1 MTVLTDI
8 LAQDSLYLRPEELVV
23 FAGNHDQ
30 PRFLT
35 VAGGDVSKLL
45 MAETFV
51 LTTRRVPHLYY
62 GDEIAMGAGTD
73 RTDRSIRADFPGG
86 FPGDPVNAFLPEGR
100 TGDAA
105 IVFNWMR
112 DLLHFR
118 LDHPALRR
126 GGLVELNVS
135 KDQYIYL
142 RSSPEEHVLVI
153 FNRTAAH
160 QGTPAKPIEIEVD
173 DLRLAEGLR
182 FKSFSQ
188 GQPDVAVTQ
197 GKLVI
202 QDPKDIDIY
211 WAPARV
217 LARPQG
223 Q

>member
-1 MTVLTDI
+1 MTALTAI
-8 LAQDSLYLRPEELVV
+8 LAQDSLYQRPEELVV

-35 VAGGDVSKLL
+35 VAGGDISKLL

-73 RTDRSIRADFPGG
+73 RTDRTIRADFPGG

-105 IVFNWMR
+105 TVFNRMR

-126 GGLVELNVS
+126 GNLVELNVG

-142 RSSPEEHVLVI
+142 RSSPEEQVLVI
-153 FNRTAAH
+153 LNRAGA
-160 QGTPAKPIEIEVD
+160 AKPIEIEVD
-173 DLRLAEGLR
+173 DLHLAEGLR
-182 FKSFSQ
+182 FQSFFQ
-188 GQPDVAVTQ
+188 GQPDLAVTQ

-202 QDPKDIDIY
+202 EDPKDIGIY
-211 WAPARV
+211 WA
-217 LARPQG
+217 RPPHER
-223 Q
+223 

>member
-1 MTVLTDI
+1 MTALTDI
-8 LAQDSLYLRPEELVV
+8 LAQDSLYQRPEELVV
-23 FAGNHDQ
+23 FVGNHDQ

-35 VAGGDVSKLL
+35 VAGGDLSKLL

-86 FPGDPVNAFLPEGR
+86 FPGDPVNAFQPEGR

-105 IVFNWMR
+105 TVFNWMR

-126 GGLVELNVS
+126 GGLVELSVG

-142 RSSPEEHVLVI
+142 RSSPEEHVLI
-153 FNRTAAH
+153 ILSRNAS
-160 QGTPAKPIEIEVD
+160 AKPIEIDVD
-173 DLRLAEGLR
+173 DLHLAEGLR
-182 FKSFSQ
+182 FQSFSQ
-188 GQPDVAVTQ
+188 GQPVAAVTQ

-202 QDPKDIDIY
+202 QDPNEINIY
-211 WAPARV
+211 WAAAPR
-217 LARPQG
+217 RQ
-223 Q
+223 